1 MAFVEPPWAYP
12 PTHPKHRLPPSL
24 PRWVAPRIFA
34 DLSAPSSARQMLAD
48 VAVAR
53 STTTEAILGPSRLAR
68 LVRARQEV
76 MWRLRQAPFG
86 WSYHRIGRF
95 MRSRDHTTALH
106 GVRQHQARLER

>member
-1 MAFVEPPWAYP
+1 MAFVEPSWAYP
-12 PTHPKHRLPPSL
+12 PAPKHPRPPL
-24 PRWVAPRIFA
+24 PRWMAPRIFA
-34 DLSAPSSARQMLAD
+34 DFGPFTVGPARQLLAD
-48 VAVAR
+48 VAAAH
-53 STTTEAILGPSRLAR
+53 SLSQEDILGPSRKLR
-68 LVRARQEV
+68 IVRARQEV